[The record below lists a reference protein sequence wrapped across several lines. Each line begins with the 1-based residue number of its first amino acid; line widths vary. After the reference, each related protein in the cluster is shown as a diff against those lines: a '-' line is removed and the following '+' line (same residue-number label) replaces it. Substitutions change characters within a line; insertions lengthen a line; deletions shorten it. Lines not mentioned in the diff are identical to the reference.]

1 MEPFEKLSLEL
12 DTSEGKTLI
21 LADLHIAF
29 ELTKGLRVRTYF
41 ERQLAEFIK
50 SKGPDLVVLLGDIK
64 EPLSLRPFTKKLLL
78 EFFTELEDFKIW
90 ITKGNHDGN
99 IEEIAREFSN
109 VEVEGHF
116 IIDGILFTHGHQNL
130 PKIEF
135 ERAVLGHIHP
145 AISVNVGSVV
155 KKTKCFLKVEDFLI
169 MPTINPY
176 IEGFDVREGIK
187 MIPFLKNAKKGEAF
201 LPDRTYLGEVMF

>member
-1 MEPFEKLSLEL
+1 LVPVMEPFEKLSLEL

-116 IIDGILFTHGHQNL
+116 LDSCRDNHQ
-130 PKIEF
+130 
-135 ERAVLGHIHP
+135 
-145 AISVNVGSVV
+145 VGVDADQRV
-155 KKTKCFLKVEDFLI
+155 PLAPV
-169 MPTINPY
+169 
-176 IEGFDVREGIK
+176 
-187 MIPFLKNAKKGEAF
+187 A
-201 LPDRTYLGEVMF
+201 DRHEEIR